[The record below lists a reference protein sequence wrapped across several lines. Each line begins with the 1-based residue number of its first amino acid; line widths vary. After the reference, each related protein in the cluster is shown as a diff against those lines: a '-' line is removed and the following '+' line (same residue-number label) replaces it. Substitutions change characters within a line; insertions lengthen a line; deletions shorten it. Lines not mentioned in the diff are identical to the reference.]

1 MAKYLRLYNT
11 TQEFNTDYNDN
22 QTYFEPW
29 VSLRKDSNT
38 VNYNKIASN
47 DHIIVAQFTKK

>member
-22 QTYFEPW
+22 EKYFEPW

-47 DHIIVAQFTKK
+47 DHIIVA